1 MNRQQIKTDNSYLN
15 SKINLRVNHLPDQQ
29 SIKVLDCFAGRSRIW
44 KEIKKKSNKNINVV
58 GIDRISYGSTLK
70 GDNVKYLKGMNLD
83 KYDIIDLDAYGVPFK
98 QLEIIFKKKYKGIL
112 FITFIQ
118 SIFGRLP
125 VRMLEKI
132 GYTRKMIKK
141 CPTLFNRNG
150 IEKFKQY
157 LAINGIKKIIIINKN
172 NKKYLYIPLKPLQ
185 DKAFRDIII
194 KRKVK
199 I

>member
-1 MNRQQIKTDNSYLN
+1 MNRRQIKTDNSYLN
-15 SKINLRVNHLPDQQ
+15 SKINLRMNHLPDKQ

-44 KEIKKKSNKNINVV
+44 KEIKKKSNKNINVI

-70 GDNVKYLKGMNLD
+70 GDNIKYLKGMNLN
-83 KYDIIDLDAYGVPFK
+83 KYDIIDLDAYGVPFR
-98 QLEIIFKKKYKGIL
+98 QLEIIFRKKYKGIL

-118 SIFGRLP
+118 SIFGSLP
-125 VRMLEKI
+125 VKMLEKI

-141 CPTLFNRNG
+141 CPTIFNRNS

-172 NKKYLYIPLKPLQ
+172 NKKYLYIPSVT
-185 DKAFRDIII
+185 I
-194 KRKVK
+194 VK
-199 I
+199 

>member
-1 MNRQQIKTDNSYLN
+1 MNRLQIKTDNSYLN
-15 SKINLRVNHLPDQQ
+15 TKINLRMNHLPDQQ
-29 SIKVLDCFAGRSRIW
+29 SIKVLDCFAGRSKIW
-44 KEIKKKSNKNINVV
+44 KKIKKESSKNINAV

-83 KYDIIDLDAYGVPFK
+83 KYDIIDLDAYGIPFR
-98 QLEIIFKKKYKGIL
+98 QLEVIFKKRYKGIL

-125 VRMLEKI
+125 VRMLTKI
-132 GYTRKMIKK
+132 GYTRNMIKK

-157 LAINGIKKIIIINKN
+157 LAMNGIRKIVIINKN
-172 NKKYLYIPLKPLQ
+172 NKKYIYIPPVTL
-185 DKAFRDIII
+185 
-194 KRKVK
+194 VK
-199 I
+199 

>member
-44 KEIKKKSNKNINVV
+44 KEINKKSNKDINVV
-58 GIDRISYGSTLK
+58 GIDRISYGSTLR
-70 GDNVKYLKGMNLD
+70 GDNIKYLKGMNLN
-83 KYDIIDLDAYGVPFK
+83 KYDIIDLDAYGVPFR
-98 QLEIIFKKKYKGIL
+98 QLEIVFQKKYKGIL

-157 LAINGIKKIIIINKN
+157 LAINGIKKITIINKN
-172 NKKYLYIPLKPLQ
+172 NKKYLYIPSVTV
-185 DKAFRDIII
+185 
-194 KRKVK
+194 VK
-199 I
+199 

>member
-44 KEIKKKSNKNINVV
+44 KEIKRKSSKDINVI

-70 GDNVKYLKGMNLD
+70 GDNVKYLKGMDLN

-112 FITFIQ
+112 FVTFVQ
-118 SIFGRLP
+118 SISGRLP

-141 CPTLFNRNG
+141 CPTIFNKNG

-172 NKKYLYIPLKPLQ
+172 NKKYIYISPVT
-185 DKAFRDIII
+185 I
-194 KRKVK
+194 VK
-199 I
+199 

>member
-1 MNRQQIKTDNSYLN
+1 MNRPQIKTDNSYLN
-15 SKINLRVNHLPDQQ
+15 SKINLRMNHLPNKQ

-44 KEIKKKSNKNINVV
+44 EEIKKKSSKNINTV
-58 GIDRISYGSTLK
+58 GINRISYGSTLK
-70 GDNVKYLKGMNLD
+70 GDNIKYLKGMNLD
-83 KYDIIDLDAYGVPFK
+83 KYDIIDLDAYGVPFR
-98 QLEIIFKKKYKGIL
+98 QLEIVFRKKYKGIL
-112 FITFIQ
+112 FVTFVQ

-141 CPTLFNRNG
+141 CPTIFNRNG

-172 NKKYLYIPLKPLQ
+172 NKKYLYIPSVTLV
-185 DKAFRDIII
+185 R
-194 KRKVK
+194 
-199 I
+199 

>member
-1 MNRQQIKTDNSYLN
+1 M
-15 SKINLRVNHLPDQQ
+15 
-29 SIKVLDCFAGRSRIW
+29 SRIW
-44 KEIKKKSNKNINVV
+44 KEIKKKSNRNINVV

-83 KYDIIDLDAYGVPFK
+83 KYDIIDLDAYGVPFR

-112 FITFIQ
+112 FITFVQ

-132 GYTRKMIKK
+132 GYTRNMIKK

-157 LAINGIKKIIIINKN
+157 LAINGIKRIIIINKN
-172 NKKYLYIPLKPLQ
+172 NKKYLYIPSVTLV
-185 DKAFRDIII
+185 R
-194 KRKVK
+194 
-199 I
+199 

>member
-1 MNRQQIKTDNSYLN
+1 MNRRQIKTDNSYI
-15 SKINLRVNHLPDQQ
+15 STKINLRINHLPNKK

-44 KEIKKKSNKNINVV
+44 KEIKERSFKNINVI
-58 GIDRISYGSTLK
+58 GIDRITYGSTLK
-70 GDNVKYLKGMNLD
+70 GDNIKYLKGMNLN
-83 KYDIIDLDAYGVPFK
+83 KYDIIDLDAYGVPFR
-98 QLEIIFKKKYKGIL
+98 QLEIIFRKKYKGIL

-141 CPTLFNRNG
+141 CPTIFNRNG

-172 NKKYLYIPLKPLQ
+172 NKKYIYISPVTV
-185 DKAFRDIII
+185 
-194 KRKVK
+194 VK
-199 I
+199 

>member
-1 MNRQQIKTDNSYLN
+1 MNRLQIKTDNSYLN
-15 SKINLRVNHLPDQQ
+15 SKINLRMNHLPDQQ

-44 KEIKKKSNKNINVV
+44 KEIKKKSSKNINVV
-58 GIDRISYGSTLK
+58 GIDRISYGNTLK

-83 KYDIIDLDAYGVPFK
+83 KYDIIDLDAYGIPFR
-98 QLEIIFKKKYKGIL
+98 QLEVIFKKKYRGI
-112 FITFIQ
+112 FFVTFVQ

-132 GYTRKMIKK
+132 GYTRNMIKK

-157 LAINGIKKIIIINKN
+157 LAINGIGKIIIINKN
-172 NKKYLYIPLKPLQ
+172 NKKYIYIPSVTL
-185 DKAFRDIII
+185 
-194 KRKVK
+194 V
-199 I
+199 

>member
-1 MNRQQIKTDNSYLN
+1 MNRRQIKTDNSYLN

-112 FITFIQ
+112 FVTFVQ

-125 VRMLEKI
+125 VRMLTKI
-132 GYTRKMIKK
+132 GYTKNMIRK

-172 NKKYLYIPLKPLQ
+172 NKKYLYIPSVTV
-185 DKAFRDIII
+185 
-194 KRKVK
+194 VK
-199 I
+199 